1 VGTDPGA
8 RGVLNIG
15 KVLGG
20 KESYYLDQVA
30 RSQQDYYTGAGE
42 APGLWM
48 GTAATELGIAGE
60 VSDDGLRRVLAGAHP
75 DTAARLTS
83 PPRGRRVAAFDLTFR
98 APKSVSL
105 LYGLGELDVT
115 RQVRHAHETALAE
128 AIGYLERHAAV
139 ARRGHGGRTR
149 VDGIGFLAAAFQHR
163 SSRLGDPLLHH
174 HVLVANYTRGPDGR
188 WTALDGRVL
197 FAQAKTAGYLYQAAL
212 RRELTRRL
220 GVAWQPVANG
230 VADIAG
236 VPRQVI
242 EAFSKRRRQI
252 TTRLAE
258 RGEHSAKAAQVAALD
273 TRPAK
278 QHQPSDQTLRARW
291 RREAGQLGFT
301 ARTLERTLAQ
311 ARPCPL
317 SDADSAG
324 IIAAL
329 ASPDGLTAQASTFTR
344 RDVVQAVCE
353 RLPAE
358 AATTSA
364 GIEQLVEQFL
374 RTGDLVCP
382 VAVDPDPDRSED
394 VIHRRDGTPV
404 PARVD
409 VQRYATHELL
419 ALEARTINAALAR
432 QAEGVG
438 VVAEPVLDA
447 VLTATTPRQPT
458 RQLGADQLAMVRQ
471 LTRSGNGIDPV
482 NARAGTGKTFAL
494 AAARAAWQA
503 SGYRVVGAT
512 LAAQAAKELSDGAGI
527 PADTVTKLLGELD
540 DPRTGGFAPGT
551 VLVVDEAGMVG
562 TRQLA
567 RLLDH
572 AATAKAKVVLVGD
585 TYQLPEID
593 AGGLFRGLAARL
605 DAITLTRNRRQA
617 EAWEREAL
625 DLLAA
630 GDPAAAMHRYQQH
643 SRVVVDRSAGELRSR
658 LVADWWAAVQQP
670 HQRAPVMIAARRA
683 DVADLNGRARALM
696 AAAGRLGPD
705 TLVVGDQEFA
715 VGDRVVALRNDR
727 RLGVRNGTRGTV
739 TAISQHGGALE
750 FLADDGR
757 AVRLPRWYLSATA
770 HQPGRRLDHGYAI
783 TGHKAEGMTTE
794 RAFVLGSE
802 ELYKEWGYTAMSR
815 GRLANRLYLCV
826 GDNPLPDELDWPPQP
841 NRDPVAAVVQ
851 ALGRSRAKTLAL
863 DHLPSAHAEAVRLP
877 SEELRARVDRAAQLL
892 QQRPQLSAR
901 TSVAEVRRE
910 QARLRAYQR
919 EEQCWITD
927 AEQRLAAGRLRR
939 AERHELQAAIPERRA
954 ALTSLD
960 QRLQALAQRLAV
972 IDAERTAQATWDQA
986 HAQQIGEA
994 LVYGQELSHRDAAAA
1009 AQLEHDPPR
1018 YLVAELGG
1026 RPTTPAGRT
1035 VWQAAATRIGAYRA
1049 KHHITDP
1056 NSALGPV
1063 PTDPARQLEHATMAR
1078 MTESAVQAI
1087 EGVEGPSVP
1096 APHPDQLLGL

>member
-1 VGTDPGA
+1 M
-8 RGVLNIG
+8 LNIG

-42 APGLWM
+42 APGVWM

-75 DTAARLTS
+75 DTAARLTC

-128 AIGYLERHAAV
+128 AIDYLERHAAV

-149 VDGIGFLAAAFQHR
+149 VDGSGFLAAAFQHR

-197 FAQAKTAGYLYQAAL
+197 YAQAKTAGYLYQAAL

-236 VPRQVI
+236 VPRQVV

-291 RREAGQLGFT
+291 RHEAGQLGFT
-301 ARTLERTLAQ
+301 ARTLERTLGQ
-311 ARPCPL
+311 ARPRPL

-344 RDVVQAVCE
+344 RDVIQAVCE

-358 AATTSA
+358 TATTTA
-364 GIEQLVEQFL
+364 GIEQLAEQFL
-374 RTGDLVCP
+374 HTADLVCP
-382 VAVDPDPDRSED
+382 VAVDANPEGSED

-404 PARVD
+404 PARVEA
-409 VQRYATHELL
+409 QRYATHELL

-438 VVAEPVLDA
+438 VVAEPVLDV
-447 VLTATTPRQPT
+447 VLNASAPGQLA

-527 PADTVTKLLGELD
+527 PADTLTKLLGELD

-562 TRQLA
+562 TRALG
-567 RLLDH
+567 RLLAH
-572 AATAKAKVVLVGD
+572 AERAAAKVVLVGD
-585 TYQLPEID
+585 TAQLPEID
-593 AGGLFRGLAARL
+593 CGGLFRGLGVHLGAVQ
-605 DAITLTRNRRQA
+605 LTENRRQQA
-617 EAWEREAL
+617 QWEREAL
-625 DLLAA
+625 ALLRA
-630 GDPAAAMHRYQQH
+630 GDAGAAVGRYWQH
-643 SRVVVDRSAGELRSR
+643 GRVVVHDSATALRTQ
-658 LVADWWAAVQQP
+658 LVADWWAATQRPGEQP
-670 HQRAPVMIAARRA
+670 PVMVAARRA
-683 DVADLNGRARALM
+683 QVADLNARARMLM
-696 AAAGRLGPD
+696 AADGRLGAQA
-705 TLVVGDQEFA
+705 LAVGEREFA
-715 VGDRVVALRNDR
+715 AGDRIVTLRNRR
-727 RLGVRNGTRGTV
+727 RLGVLNGTRGTV
-739 TAISQHGGALE
+739 VGVDPKAGALDV
-750 FLADDGR
+750 LTDDGR
-757 AVRLPRWYLSATA
+757 AVRLPRWYLAGSTRR
-770 HQPGRRLDHGYAI
+770 PGRWVDHGYAV
-783 TGHKAEGMTTE
+783 TGHKVEGATTD

-802 ELYKEWGYTAMSR
+802 DLYKEWGYTALSR
-815 GRLANRLYLCV
+815 GRLENRVYLVV
-826 GDNPLPDELDWPPQP
+826 GEHPLAEELDVFGALR
-841 NRDPVAAVVQ
+841 RDPVAAIVR
-851 ALGRSRAKTLAL
+851 ALGRSRAKRLAL
-863 DHLPSAHAEAVRLP
+863 DHLDPARAAAAALP
-877 SEELRARVDRAAQLL
+877 DAELRARVQDTVALL
-892 QQRPQLSAR
+892 EQRPAIQGRAGA
-901 TSVAEVRRE
+901 AELRAEQAHLRGWRRE
-910 QARLRAYQR
+910 EAAWLADAR
-919 EEQCWITD
+919 
-927 AEQRLAAGRLRR
+927 QRLDHGRLRR
-939 AERHELQAAIPERRA
+939 GDRRRLQAAIPERDA
-954 ALTSLD
+954 AVAELD
-960 QRLQALAQRLAV
+960 RRLADLDRRLAELAAEVAAQRA
-972 IDAERTAQATWDQA
+972 WDRA
-986 HAQQIGEA
+986 HARPLGEA
-994 LVYGQELSHRDAAAA
+994 VVYGRELSSRELAMAVA
-1009 AQLEHDPPR
+1009 LEHGPPA
-1018 YLVAELGG
+1018 YLTAELGG
-1026 RPTTPAGRT
+1026 RPDAEAARAAWRAGAVAIQAYRDAHGIDDPHSALGAAPDDPAAQQART
-1035 VWQAAATRIGAYRA
+1035 DAARLAQAAA
-1049 KHHITDP
+1049 
-1056 NSALGPV
+1056 
-1063 PTDPARQLEHATMAR
+1063 
-1078 MTESAVQAI
+1078 QAI
-1087 EGVEGPSVP
+1087 EAADRPLPDP
-1096 APHPDQLLGL
+1096 ADQLGGLAL